1 MAEGIR
7 RIKEEVAGLVVTL
20 FSVYITL
27 SLYSYSKW
35 DPSFFTHSRGPA
47 KNYGGVI
54 GSYLSDTMLSLLGY
68 ISYLIPFFL
77 IFYGIKRLLGKA
89 KRKELLIG
97 LLLFVISI
105 PVLLSLIS
113 KTFGINKM
121 IYGGLWGDEASVI
134 LRMFLSLPGAYIF
147 TLSAFFSSI
156 IIMSPVSTSDVLRK
170 VFENKK
176 DTPEPVRKIKVVEEH
191 AQPTIKEMIKQGRVQ
206 GKKSGELPDMIPRKS
221 GAYVIPPLQLLST
234 YETVAKP
241 GKEELFERAHLLE
254 EKLADFKVTGKITR
268 VHPGPVVTMYEFE
281 PSPGIKISKIVSL
294 SDDLGRALGGLSI
307 RIAPI
312 PGKTPLGIE
321 VPNKQMGIVPLKEII
336 GSGNFLKSQSRLTI
350 ALGKDIYGRPIVAD
364 LARMPHLLVAGTT
377 GSGKSVSINSMIMS
391 ILFKSTP
398 KEVKMLMI
406 DPKLLELSTYD
417 GIPHLVTPVVTNP
430 KEATLALKKMVLEME
445 RRYRLIAE
453 QGARNLDNF
462 NRQVPEEE
470 RLPYIIVIIDEL
482 ADLMF
487 TASKEVED
495 SIVRLAQMARAS
507 GIHLILATQRPS
519 VDVITGII
527 KANFPTRI
535 AFQVTTKV
543 DSRTILDAQG
553 AEQLIGK
560 GDMLF
565 MATGARLTR
574 LHGAYVSEDE
584 VRSVTSFIK
593 AQGEPDFS
601 MFDAIQLEAAERT
614 EEEAAEG
621 DELYQQVIDHAETM
635 GEVSISSIQRRF
647 KIGYNRAA
655 RIMEV
660 LEEEGFVG
668 PPRGAGK
675 PRDFIRRV

>member
-1 MAEGIR
+1 MAEGAR
-7 RIKEEVAGLVVTL
+7 RIKEEVLGVVVTL
-20 FSVYITL
+20 LGVYITL
-27 SLYSYSKW
+27 SLFSYSKW
-35 DPSFFTHSRGPA
+35 DPSLFTHSREPA
-47 KNYGGVI
+47 KNYGGII
-54 GSYLSDTMLSLLGY
+54 GSYISDFLISLLGY
-68 ISYLIPFFL
+68 TSYAIPLFL
-77 IFYGIKRLLGKA
+77 VLYGIKRLLGRR
-89 KRKELLIG
+89 KRKELLAG
-97 LLLFVISI
+97 LPMFLVSA
-105 PVLLSLIS
+105 PVLLSLMS
-113 KTFGINKM
+113 KTFDLNDPG
-121 IYGGLWGDEASVI
+121 YGGLWGEEASLL
-134 LRMFLSLPGAYIF
+134 LRMLFSLPGAYIF
-147 TLSAFFSSI
+147 TLSVFFSSLI
-156 IIMSPVSTSDVLRK
+156 ILSPVSAPDALRRM
-170 VFENKK
+170 FETRKPS
-176 DTPEPVRKIKVVEEH
+176 PEPPRRIKVVEEPS
-191 AQPTIKEMIKQGRVQ
+191 QPEIRQERVKE
-206 GKKSGELPDMIPRKS
+206 KKADPPPRRK
-221 GAYVIPPLQLLST
+221 GAYTMPPLKLLST
-234 YETVAKP
+234 YEPAAKP
-241 GKEELFERAHLLE
+241 GKEELFERARLLE

-321 VPNKQMGIVPLKEII
+321 VPNRQMGIVSLKEII
-336 GSGNFLKSQSRLTI
+336 GSANFQNSRSMLTL
-350 ALGKDIYGRPIVAD
+350 ALGKDIYGRPIVSD
-364 LARMPHLLVAGTT
+364 LSRMPHLLVAGTT
-377 GSGKSVSINSMIMS
+377 GSGKSVSINSMVMS

-398 KEVKMLMI
+398 EDVKMLMI

-453 QGARNLDNF
+453 QGARNIENF
-462 NRQVPEEE
+462 NRQVSDGE
-470 RLPYIIVIIDEL
+470 RLPYIVVIIDEL

-519 VDVITGII
+519 VDIITGII

-543 DSRTILDAQG
+543 DSRTILDTQG

-565 MATGARLTR
+565 MTTGARLTR
-574 LHGAYVSEDE
+574 LHGAYVSEEE
-584 VRSVTSFIK
+584 VRAVTSFIK
-593 AQGEPDFS
+593 AQAEPDFS
-601 MFDAIQLEAAERT
+601 MFDSIQLEPAERT
-614 EEEAAEG
+614 EEGPSEG
-621 DELYQQVIDHAETM
+621 DELYRKVIEHAETM
-635 GEVSISSIQRRF
+635 GEISISSIQRRF

-655 RIMEV
+655 RIMEL

-675 PRDFIRRV
+675 PRDFIRRG